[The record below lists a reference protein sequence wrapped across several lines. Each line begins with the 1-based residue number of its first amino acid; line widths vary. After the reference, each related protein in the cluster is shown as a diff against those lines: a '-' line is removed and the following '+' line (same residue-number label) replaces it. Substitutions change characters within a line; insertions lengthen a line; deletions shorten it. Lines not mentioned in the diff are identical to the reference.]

1 MTVVVV
7 VLPETPPTRLV
18 ETTPLAASDAERLR
32 DAMLVDSCRAVD
44 ESGGD
49 LLLNY
54 PDPAA
59 VDGDPEAEARELA
72 ERADATDARIEV
84 QVGSTFS
91 ARAGNAV
98 THLLEGE
105 GEATAAVVRGDAPL
119 LTRTD
124 IDGAAMRLRRD
135 EVVLAS
141 GGAGRV
147 AYAGFAAPID
157 FADAFDAPALATLT
171 DRSRE
176 AGHDVDFLAS
186 ARVVRTGADLAE
198 VLVDVRARE
207 RAGRAV
213 PPTFTAATAELGLD
227 VEPTADGLA
236 VVD

>member
-7 VLPETPPTRLV
+7 MLPETPPTRLA
-18 ETTPLAASDAERLR
+18 ETTPLDASDADRLR
-32 DAMLVDSCRAVD
+32 DAMLVDSCRAVA

-59 VDGDPEAEARELA
+59 VDGDPEAEARDLA
-72 ERADATDARIEV
+72 ERAGATDARVEV

-105 GEATAAVVRGDAPL
+105 GEATAAVVQGDAPL
-119 LTRTD
+119 LTRTA

-135 EVVLAS
+135 EVVLAP
-141 GGAGRV
+141 GGDGRV
-147 AYAGFAAPID
+147 AYAGFADPLD
-157 FADAFDAPALATLT
+157 FTNAFDAPALTTLT
-171 DRSRE
+171 DRGR
-176 AGHDVDFLAS
+176 AADHDVDFLAS

-198 VLVDVRARE
+198 VLVEVRARE

-213 PPTFTAATAELGLD
+213 PTAFAAAVDDLGLD
-227 VEPTADGLA
+227 VRATGDGLA
-236 VVD
+236 VVS